1 MAPQHA
7 SDPVLRF
14 RQAHAFPTVPPLPG
28 NRMAGVEMMA
38 LRSMPARFL
47 NQSCG

>member
-7 SDPVLRF
+7 SDPAF
-14 RQAHAFPTVPPLPG
+14 KHRQTHASPKVPPLPG
-28 NRMAGVEMMA
+28 NRMAGILMMTP
-38 LRSMPARFL
+38 RSMPARFL

>member
-14 RQAHAFPTVPPLPG
+14 RQAHAFAAVPPLPG
-28 NRMAGVEMMA
+28 NRMAGILMMA
-38 LRSMPARFL
+38 PRSMPARFL